1 MTAFKHPAGHV
12 LQDFHDGELET
23 SAATGVEA
31 HCKQCE
37 VCRAELADLGRTE
50 QLLASVPAP
59 ELPRT
64 VWHRVRPG
72 REQERELRFK
82 PAFGIAACAAGII
95 LGVLLG
101 PIQFGAE
108 KAGSDLAWSKTV
120 TLWDGGT
127 TSSLLAV
134 YQTGQE

>member
-1 MTAFKHPAGHV
+1 MTAIKHPAGHV
-12 LQDFHDGELET
+12 LQAFHDGELET

-37 VCRAELADLGRTE
+37 VCRAELADLELAE
-50 QLLASVPAP
+50 QLLASVPTP

-64 VWHRVRPG
+64 VWHRVQPG

-101 PIQFGAE
+101 PIQLSTE
-108 KAGSDLAWSKTV
+108 KAGSDPAWSETV
-120 TLWDGGT
+120 TLWYGDT